1 MGERKSRFPPQSSAQ
16 PCSAP
21 GRLLFH
27 LRSLGGLV
35 FQTAFVPISG
45 DGGPGSKS
53 GKSCH
58 GRYTRQ
64 NGFCS
69 TVPTEELRWT
79 GRSNLKL
86 LSESNA
92 CLYERHGEG
101 KTGGSQECSQPARAL
116 PHANLARGSATHRA
130 RERKEV
136 GTRLRRSRFSPA
148 PRLRRLTWP
157 RGTTTDTPDGNGK
170 LERKNE
176 ANKNPPKSS
185 NTTPAPQ
192 SRSRH
197 GNRHRPLR
205 YELKWLRPQPAEG
218 VGGVCVFTSGTIGG
232 ARARHPDS

>member
-1 MGERKSRFPPQSSAQ
+1 MKQLVLTGTKAHFLFSISQILQCLRSRKSKNKVFLDKRKKMGERKSRFPPQSSAQ

-116 PHANLARGSATHRA
+116 PHANLAGGSAPTGPEREKRSARGSTA
-130 RERKEV
+130 
-136 GTRLRRSRFSPA
+136 PA
-148 PRLRRLTWP
+148 PHLLR
-157 RGTTTDTPDGNGK
+157 G
-170 LERKNE
+170 
-176 ANKNPPKSS
+176 
-185 NTTPAPQ
+185 
-192 SRSRH
+192 
-197 GNRHRPLR
+197 
-205 YELKWLRPQPAEG
+205 
-218 VGGVCVFTSGTIGG
+218 CV
-232 ARARHPDS
+232 A